1 MNKLFTIFSYELK
14 AAIRTKSFIFTTIF
28 IIAGLVIGSL
38 FLKYVILNENKG
50 LEETIEGVV
59 MGDQSSEEAKKVG
72 YLLENDKIDE
82 KILKDLY
89 PNYKMEAVN
98 SREDLTE
105 KISSNQLDLGVIFL
119 DDNKL
124 ELLYNIAPAF
134 PKESVDIADGLKRY
148 FADQELSKYKISLE
162 EVKDI
167 ENKINIE
174 TKISSIKGNNSA
186 TIPVAMFIS
195 IILYMLIIIN
205 GQMAAMNVAREKNDR
220 TMELLITSTKPTYL
234 INGKVLASFSQSM
247 LTLLSIGLGVFF
259 AYLINKDFV
268 SMLIANKSFAIDPMI
283 IVIAIMYFVVGY
295 ILYLY
300 IYAALGAT
308 VSTTEEINSAV
319 APIMIVVVVVYFTT
333 IMALSNPNPNNALL
347 KILSFVPFSSMFT
360 MHARYALAEVP
371 MTEVFISF
379 GLLLLT
385 TIILSALCVKLYR
398 NASLNYGNEK
408 KLFRRV
414 KKIFSK
420 KK

>member
-14 AAIRTKSFIFTTIF
+14 SAIRTKSFIFTTAF
-28 IIAGLVIGSL
+28 IILGLVLGSL
-38 FLKYVILNENKG
+38 LLKYIILNENSSF
-50 LEETIEGVV
+50 EETIENTFI
-59 MGDQSSEEAKKVG
+59 GDQNTDKIKKVG
-72 YLLENDKIDE
+72 YILENDSFDE
-82 KILKDLY
+82 KVIKELY
-89 PNYKMEAVN
+89 PNYQMEAAA
-98 SREDLTE
+98 SREDLTK
-105 KISSNQLDLGVIFL
+105 KIGEDKLDLGVVFSK
-119 DDNKL
+119 DNKL

-134 PKESVDIADGLKRY
+134 SKESVDLVDGLKTY
-148 FADQELSKYKISLE
+148 FANQELSKYKISIE
-162 EVKDI
+162 KVREI
-167 ENKINIE
+167 ENKINVE
-174 TKISSIKGNNSA
+174 TKITSLKGNNAA

-195 IILYMLIIIN
+195 VILYMLIIIN
-205 GQMAAMNVAREKNDR
+205 GQIASMNVAREKNDR
-220 TMELLITSTKPTYL
+220 TMELLITSINPKYL
-234 INGKVLASFSQSM
+234 INGKVLASFAQSM
-247 LTLLSIGLGVFF
+247 LTILSIGVGVFV
-259 AYLINKDFV
+259 AYMINKDFI
-268 SMLIANKSFAIDPMI
+268 STLIANKSFSIDPMI

-398 NASLNYGNEK
+398 NASLNYGNEN